1 MPTNRAV
8 LAENDITG
16 VGERNGLELAIRRQA
31 ARSLGKVISRPDSV
45 DLIAGV
51 VIEAM
56 QVYPDDRGFFT
67 ELARLGSAGIA
78 ASMVPDGHRQV
89 QISTTLTYPGTIK
102 AIHYHFEQTDLWVP
116 VAGMLQV
123 MLYDLRRNAP
133 TFGVANTIY
142 AGVHQPWRILIP
154 PGVGHGYKVLG
165 TQPAQLVYVTDR
177 YYNPKDEGRLQ
188 YDHPEIAYDWELQ
201 HK

>member
-1 MPTNRAV
+1 LPTNRAV
-8 LAENDITG
+8 LAQNDITG
-16 VGERNGLELAIRRQA
+16 VEERNGLELAIRRQA
-31 ARSLGKVISRPDSV
+31 ARDLGKVISRPDSA

-56 QVYPDDRGFFT
+56 QVYPDDRGFFF
-67 ELARLGSAGIA
+67 ELARLGSSGIA
-78 ASMVPDGHRQV
+78 SSMVPDGHRQI

-102 AIHYHFEQTDLWVP
+102 AIHYHFEQTDLWAP

-123 MLYDLRRNAP
+123 MLYDLRRNSP
-133 TFGVANTIY
+133 TFGVTNTLY
-142 AGVHQPWRILIP
+142 AGVHQPWKILIP

-188 YDHPEIAYDWELQ
+188 YDHPDIAYDWELQ

>member
-1 MPTNRAV
+1 VSSNRAV
-8 LAENDITG
+8 LAENGITS
-16 VGERNGLELAIRRQA
+16 VGERNGLDLAIRRP
-31 ARSLGKVISRPDSV
+31 SGKGLGRIISRPDSA

-56 QVYPDDRGFFT
+56 QVHPDDRGFFA
-67 ELARLGSAGIA
+67 ELARLGSGGIA
-78 ASMVPDGHRQV
+78 SSMVPDSHRQI

-102 AIHYHFEQTDLWVP
+102 AIHYHYEQTDLWAP

-123 MLYDLRRNAP
+123 MLYDLRRKSP
-133 TFGVANTIY
+133 TFGVTNTLY
-142 AGVHQPWRILIP
+142 AGVHQPWKILIP

-177 YYNPKDEGRLQ
+177 YYNPQDEGRLQ